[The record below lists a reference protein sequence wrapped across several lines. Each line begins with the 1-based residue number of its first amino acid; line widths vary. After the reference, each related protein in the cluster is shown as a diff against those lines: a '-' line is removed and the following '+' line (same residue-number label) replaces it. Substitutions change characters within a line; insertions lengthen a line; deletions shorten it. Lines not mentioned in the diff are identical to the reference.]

1 MRWPLS
7 VYANEIRKI
16 LSYRMEFWINFLG
29 QTLVSVTIA
38 YFLWSAIYQ
47 ENNTTILNGFSFEKM
62 MLYYLIVPL
71 VFRTLQ
77 GENVGFMSHDI
88 YQGGL
93 NKYLIYPISFLGY
106 KKITYFAHSTFYIL
120 QLLLMIL
127 ITFFIFDNK
136 TLNFINFY
144 NIFFCLLA
152 TLLATAVFF
161 ALSSILEMISF
172 WADNVWSLGVM
183 LRLAVSAFGGA
194 MIPLSFFPKWAI
206 DILNFTPFPY
216 MVNFPMQAF
225 FGELG
230 LYAYISQCSIL
241 LFWYLFFMLINRL
254 VWKKA
259 ILQYNGI
266 GI

>member
-16 LSYRMEFWINFLG
+16 LSYRIEFWINFLG

-38 YFLWSAIYQ
+38 YFLWDAIYQ
-47 ENNTTILNGFSFEKM
+47 ENNTNILNGFTFERM

-71 VFRTLQ
+71 VFRTIQ
-77 GENVGFMSHDI
+77 GENIGFMSHDI

-93 NKYLIYPISFLGY
+93 NKYLIYPISFLIY
-106 KKITYFAHSTFYIL
+106 KKITYFAYSTFYIL
-120 QLLLMIL
+120 QMLLMIL
-127 ITFFIFDNK
+127 ISFFIFESEV
-136 TLNFINFY
+136 LSFISFQ

-152 TLLATAVFF
+152 MLFSTAVFF

-172 WADNVWSLGVM
+172 WADNVWSLGVL
-183 LRLAVSAFGGA
+183 LRVCVSAFGGA
-194 MIPLSFFPKWAI
+194 MIPLSFFPDWAQV
-206 DILNFTPFPY
+206 ILNYTPFPY
-216 MVNFPMQAF
+216 MVSFPMQAF
-225 FGELG
+225 FGELS
-230 LYAYISQCSIL
+230 LHAYFFQCAVL
-241 LFWYLFFMLINRL
+241 LLWYIFFMFINRL

-259 ILQYNGI
+259 IFQYNGI